1 MELAL
6 SKYKRTIFIVNPKF
20 QFKFALFL
28 CLLVFVTSLFWP
40 ATIMSIYDNLA
51 AMQPERMDE
60 IYDMRNSLLFTLG
73 FIEFS
78 VIGIVFVIA
87 IFISHK
93 MAGPMFKLKNYL
105 RNISDGNP
113 ASELYFR
120 KGDYFTDV
128 ADDINVF
135 VNSILT
141 QRGEDLEYLDEVA
154 AYITNLSLV
163 VPEDKKPVINEIIA
177 KINEMRTRY
186 QE

>member
-93 MAGPMFKLKNYL
+93 MAGPMF
-105 RNISDGNP
+105 
-113 ASELYFR
+113 
-120 KGDYFTDV
+120 
-128 ADDINVF
+128 
-135 VNSILT
+135 
-141 QRGEDLEYLDEVA
+141 
-154 AYITNLSLV
+154 
-163 VPEDKKPVINEIIA
+163 
-177 KINEMRTRY
+177 
-186 QE
+186 